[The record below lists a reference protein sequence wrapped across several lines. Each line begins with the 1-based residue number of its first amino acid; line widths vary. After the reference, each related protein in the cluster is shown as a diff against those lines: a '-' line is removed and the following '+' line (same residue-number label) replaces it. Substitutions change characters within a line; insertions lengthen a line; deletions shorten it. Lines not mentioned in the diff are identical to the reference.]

1 MDKEK
6 LMSWGLTEEQATKV
20 MEGLNGAFVTKSRFN
35 EVNTELTTAK
45 NTIKERDTQLETLK
59 KSTGDVKALQD
70 QITQLQADNAKK
82 DTDHAA
88 ELKAL
93 KIANAVDMALTNA
106 KAKNTTA
113 ARALLAEFIGKA
125 DLAEDGTVKGLDDE
139 IKKLV
144 EEETALEP
152 ATTLMISY
160 VSKQKGAEIVQAD
173 IEDLES
179 RRELTKAIEEFG
191 ADVVKAS
198 SGKNDLLKTRI
209 GDLSRA
215 GGEGGTVAKGL
226 EQLSEQM
233 KDLDP
238 SGIDFMK
245 RGPLGKLFNPVRAY
259 FNKYKAADTAI
270 AEIIR
275 SLEKGAKVL
284 KDDNTTLELEQA
296 SMRDLTKQLN
306 QKIVLGGELDAYLS
320 EQIDRQ
326 KAANGDPEKIRF
338 IEEEILFPLRQRM
351 MDFNQMLAVNQNG
364 IIAMEVIRKNNLELI
379 RSVNRAQTVTI
390 AALNV
395 AVTVAGALYDQK
407 IVLEKVKLLN
417 QTTNNM
423 IEATSRMLNT
433 QGVEIQK
440 QAMESNIQVDTLKNA
455 FVETLGALEQISQY
469 KQKALPQ
476 MKATIE
482 EFKELAQ
489 AGEAA
494 IKSIEDG
501 KGVS

>member
-1 MDKEK
+1 MAFTLDIPQKE
-6 LMSWGLTEEQATKV
+6 
-20 MEGLNGAFVTKSRFN
+20 
-35 EVNTELTTAK
+35 
-45 NTIKERDTQLETLK
+45 
-59 KSTGDVKALQD
+59 
-70 QITQLQADNAKK
+70 
-82 DTDHAA
+82 
-88 ELKAL
+88 
-93 KIANAVDMALTNA
+93 
-106 KAKNTTA
+106 
-113 ARALLAEFIGKA
+113 
-125 DLAEDGTVKGLDDE
+125 E

-152 ATTLMISY
+152 ATTLMISD

-306 QKIVLGGELDAYLS
+306 LS

-326 KAANGDPEKIRF
+326 KAANGDSEKIRF

-494 IKSIEDG
+494 IRSIEDG